1 MSCQIIE
8 KQKLRN
14 NRLRKALQEL
24 KPPDGPDNEDSDDYT
39 P

>member
-14 NRLRKALQEL
+14 KRLQKALQEL
-24 KPPDGPDNEDSDDYT
+24 KPPDDPDNEDSDNYKL
-39 P
+39 